1 MHPNFCGS
9 YYFCSAC
16 KRAQR
21 LAKSRFF
28 DPRADVHPCWSSLY
42 GTSHLASQTPRPEKT
57 SVPSRLLKGWVSCL
71 ACQPVLS
78 ASRRRQHWEYRQ
90 AHHCQARDGTFP
102 CSFATGV
109 STLRPFLAGF
119 RTWPTTG
126 LPLDGRQA
134 LSVNDKQQVGAAS
147 SLISAQLKV
156 NF

>member
-9 YYFCSAC
+9 CYFCCAC

-28 DPRADVHPCWSSLY
+28 DPRADVHPCWPSSH
-42 GTSHLASQTPRPEKT
+42 GTSRLVSQTPGPEKT

-71 ACQPVLS
+71 ACQPSCQPLEG
-78 ASRRRQHWEYRQ
+78 ANTGDTARPTTR
-90 AHHCQARDGTFP
+90 QARDGTFP

-119 RTWPTTG
+119 
-126 LPLDGRQA
+126 
-134 LSVNDKQQVGAAS
+134 
-147 SLISAQLKV
+147 
-156 NF
+156 